1 MCVCVWGGG
10 GGGGMYMY
18 ICVYKLLLP
27 SDVALPQIITKALQ
41 KQSHVA
47 VGKKPGKEGEEG
59 SGGGEG
65 GMPEP
70 THIRFSDSE
79 HES

>member
-1 MCVCVWGGG
+1 MCVHGRGVCTCTYV
-10 GGGGMYMY
+10 
-18 ICVYKLLLP
+18 CTSCFHQVT
-27 SDVALPQIITKALQ
+27 ALPQIITKALQ

-47 VGKKPGKEGEEG
+47 VGKKPEKEGEEG
-59 SGGGEG
+59 GGGGEG